1 MIKNLKSLNQFH
13 LVSFQLKDPFDDPT
27 FTAKDINTILKEW
40 QKGLKLRNLEYLEI
54 KNVLTFW
61 DHELMADLVYTLSSQ
76 NDGRP
81 KKVKFHDKWIY
92 KLPEDNGNAMG
103 EIKQMIEHICE
114 VFRSSICGIDIFE
127 ESLIEWVIN
136 LQSTIQ
142 YVSINDDIIISVQT
156 LNRIFK
162 NLKVTEFFRLG
173 SIKTDQKFE
182 ITEPIPSRLVTIY
195 KSYWFTLPAILNA
208 FWKLQIQGK
217 YPKKHRFPLLKL
229 PRVVLL
235 ECIEHLDVLEIILFS
250 LLSKRAKTIAKLIRW
265 SPLHIRCLIESL
277 PQIQLRSSTNPGR
290 IWIIKYDDEYN
301 SSEYP
306 YFQSKLTGPKVV
318 HYLLLKD
325 DVGAIEDS
333 KQMTEHICKVFHS
346 PITDIQIG
354 EESVIEWVVK
364 FQPTIRCL
372 LIPESVVIS
381 VETLDRI
388 LKNIKI
394 KEFLMLG
401 SVAKDKNI
409 QIVEPIPPHSIIVC
423 DSHWITL
430 PSILNG
436 TNSTIRLF
444 GSKLTPMDI
453 NTILKEW
460 QMGSKLRNL
469 QYLEIDAVTLED
481 PHSFADETFQGLNVT
496 RSRDNDG
503 RPTTVKIHDDLIY
516 QLQEAEM
523 VFNLTRSDGMI
534 GSILL
539 WFEADE
545 DPKSIMICFQVW
557 RRQI

>member
-1 MIKNLKSLNQFH
+1 MSVNGTEMALLQRFGQLNIRKKSPKSRIPLFKLPQLVLLECIENLDVLEILIFSLLSKRAKSTVKLIRWNPLDLRLKFEDDTHICLKFPSDPSREWVVDYDKESSYPYFQSTLKGPNVSRH
-13 LVSFQLKDPFDDPT
+13 LVLK
-27 FTAKDINTILKEW
+27 
-40 QKGLKLRNLEYLEI
+40 
-54 KNVLTFW
+54 
-61 DHELMADLVYTLSSQ
+61 
-76 NDGRP
+76 
-81 KKVKFHDKWIY
+81 
-92 KLPEDNGNAMG
+92 DNGNAMG

-195 KSYWFTLPAILNA
+195 KSYWFTLPAILN
-208 FWKLQIQGK
+208 
-217 YPKKHRFPLLKL
+217 
-229 PRVVLL
+229 
-235 ECIEHLDVLEIILFS
+235 
-250 LLSKRAKTIAKLIRW
+250 
-265 SPLHIRCLIESL
+265 
-277 PQIQLRSSTNPGR
+277 GR

-503 RPTTVKIHDDLIY
+503 RPTTV
-516 QLQEAEM
+516 
-523 VFNLTRSDGMI
+523 
-534 GSILL
+534 
-539 WFEADE
+539 
-545 DPKSIMICFQVW
+545 
-557 RRQI
+557 